1 MEQILELFAEYGIMI
16 IFILVFLEHLNL
28 PGLAAGVILGG
39 IGIVVKK
46 GDINLILALG
56 ICLIAALLGNIVLYS
71 IGRYIG
77 PKVIELLIKKF
88 PKSKN
93 AILKAEKMAENSY
106 GRIST
111 RCMPVVRTIVPII
124 EGGLGVKFID
134 FIKTSTI
141 GLFLYNGAIV
151 GGGYFVGYL
160 V

>member
-1 MEQILELFAEYGIMI
+1 MEQLLELFARYGLII

-39 IGIVVKK
+39 IGVIVKK
-46 GDINLILALG
+46 GNVNLMVALFV
-56 ICLIAALLGNIVLYS
+56 CLIAALLGNMVLYF

-77 PKVIELLIKKF
+77 PKAIDILVRKF
-88 PKSKN
+88 PKSEN
-93 AILKAEKMAENSY
+93 AILKAEKMSRNSY

-111 RCMPVVRTIVPII
+111 RCMPVIRTIVPVI
-124 EGGLGVKFID
+124 EGGLGVSFID

-141 GLFLYNGAIV
+141 GLFVYNGAIV
-151 GGGYFVGYL
+151 GGGYFLGYL

>member
-1 MEQILELFAEYGIMI
+1 MDQIVSLFTEYGIVI

-28 PGLAAGVILGG
+28 PGLAAGILLGG
-39 IGIVVKK
+39 IGIIVKK
-46 GDINLILALG
+46 GDMNLIVALG
-56 ICLIAALLGNIVLYS
+56 ICLIAALLGNVVLYA
-71 IGRYIG
+71 IGRFIG
-77 PKVIELLIKKF
+77 PKAIEILIRKF
-88 PKSKN
+88 PKSEK
-93 AILKAEKMAENSY
+93 AILKAEKMSGNSY